1 MGCKCLVKNIFENS
15 ACEYDDV
22 GKNMDSKRPISMSLY
37 LGNGL
42 NKFLFHTIQV
52 TSYDLWNLKIGIVF
66 SSHVPDESSP

>member
-52 TSYDLWNLKIGIVF
+52 TSYDL
-66 SSHVPDESSP
+66 